1 MQHMLNAY
9 INTALKPAFI
19 TGFKSVSNNNYRT
32 YNQHITQ
39 TGLSINSNLYIA
51 IGISCAIKH
60 IAVLTVKEYKASF

>member
-1 MQHMLNAY
+1 MLNAY
-9 INTALKPAFI
+9 NDTALKPNII
-19 TGFKSVSNNNYRT
+19 TGFKSADNKSYYS

-39 TGLSINSNLYIA
+39 TGISINSNLYIA